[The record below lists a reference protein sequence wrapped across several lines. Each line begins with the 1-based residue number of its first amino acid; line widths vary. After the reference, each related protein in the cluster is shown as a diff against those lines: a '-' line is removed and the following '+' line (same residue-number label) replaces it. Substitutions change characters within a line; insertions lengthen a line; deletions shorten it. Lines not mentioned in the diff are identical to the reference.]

1 LRIAF
6 VSQQQLRSFNHP
18 FQLGWTGTEVVNG
31 EKTSFHQARDA
42 CTSSIHVRQGDLVIV
57 ATDGLFDNVDT
68 DEICA
73 ICLDWEQQNGFI
85 WGGDI
90 VARERRW
97 SMGNTLTNVSAE
109 CIGDLAETLVER
121 ARANSLRSDLDSPFA
136 ILA

>member
-90 VARERRW
+90 VAR
-97 SMGNTLTNVSAE
+97 
-109 CIGDLAETLVER
+109 DLAETLVER